1 MWVSFIFIFHF
12 LLFSLFIFRLVL
24 SAFSAGC
31 CCCCFCAAP
40 ESGALTRFAQLHFM
54 GIPFGA
60 TLWHSAPIPPS
71 FSPCVVVLR
80 LLGIFY
86 AYFAGRTRQGSAEKT
101 LCKFLIKAKVSKRHV
116 RECRERGRE
125 KWEMGDTRT
134 DRQADSECRIGG
146 AVRLRGVFRW
156 CCCSLANCCSLSF
169 NSFRVSFFFILPS
182 SSGFPDNL
190 AIFGWML
197 VCFIAC

>member
-24 SAFSAGC
+24 SAFSAGF
-31 CCCCFCAAP
+31 CCCFCAAP

-60 TLWHSAPIPPS
+60 SLCHSAPS
-71 FSPCVVVLR
+71 LSLSVSLCVVLR

-101 LCKFLIKAKVSKRHV
+101 LCKFLIKAKVSKRHA

-125 KWEMGDTRT
+125 RNGKWETRG
-134 DRQADSECRIGG
+134 QIEADSECRIGG

-156 CCCSLANCCSLSF
+156 CCSLANCCSLSF
-169 NSFRVSFFFILPS
+169 NSFRFFFFILPS